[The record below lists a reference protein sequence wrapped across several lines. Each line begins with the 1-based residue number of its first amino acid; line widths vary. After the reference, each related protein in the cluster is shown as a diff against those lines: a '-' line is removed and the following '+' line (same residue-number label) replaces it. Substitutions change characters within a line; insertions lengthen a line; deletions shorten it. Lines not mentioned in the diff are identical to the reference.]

1 MRLRYIVVMLLTAC
15 LLYSGCSRPAD
26 EGVLKIADQYGLAYA
41 PLAVIKER
49 SMLEDKSLEVEWVQL
64 GNASA
69 IREAMLAGDLDVGFM
84 GIPPYLIGRDKGME
98 WQVFTG
104 LTSAKLG
111 LVSNLSSIGNIEDI
125 EVHHRIVV
133 PQPGSIQHM
142 LLSMAAERT
151 LGDAAI
157 FDSQLVSMK
166 HPDGLQVL
174 RAKGDIQMHFTSPPY
189 VNMAL
194 AEEGFRL
201 VLDGEEAF
209 GGPFTFIIGVAS
221 KSMVENGQ
229 GIEIMQETLTEA
241 IEWMQRNPDEAV
253 KLLSAYYDLSEED
266 TRDYLLGE
274 QLRFGTEIEG
284 MGAFESFM
292 SEAGYLTGIEEK

>member
-1 MRLRYIVVMLLTAC
+1 VILLTAF
-15 LLYSGCSRPAD
+15 LLFSGCSRSAD
-26 EGVLKIADQYGLAYA
+26 DGVLKIADQFGLAYA
-41 PLAVIKER
+41 PLVVIKER
-49 SMLEDKSLEVEWVQL
+49 SMLEEKGLVVEWVQL

-111 LVSNLSSIGNIEDI
+111 LVSNLETIESIEDI
-125 EVHHRIVV
+125 EEHHRIVV
-133 PQPGSIQHM
+133 PQPGSIQHI
-142 LLSMAAERT
+142 LLSMAAEHT
-151 LGDAAI
+151 LGDPAA
-157 FDSQLVSMK
+157 FDMQLVSMK
-166 HPDGLQVL
+166 HPDGLQAL

-194 AEEGFRL
+194 VEEGFRL

-221 KSMVENGQ
+221 KSMVEKGQ
-229 GIEIMQETLTEA
+229 GLEILQETLIDA
-241 IEWMQRNPDEAV
+241 IAWMQNNPSEAV
-253 KLLSAYYDLSEED
+253 ELLSAYYDLSEED
-266 TRDYLLGE
+266 TKEYLLGE
-274 QLRFGTEIEG
+274 QLRFSTEIEG
-284 MGAFESFM
+284 LEKFESFM
-292 SEAGYLTGIEEK
+292 SEAGYLSRIEEK

>member
-1 MRLRYIVVMLLTAC
+1 MLLMAF
-15 LLYSGCSRPAD
+15 LLFSGCNRSAD
-26 EGVLKIADQYGLAYA
+26 DGVLKIADQFGLAYA
-41 PLAVIKER
+41 PLVVIKER
-49 SMLEDKSLEVEWVQL
+49 SMLEEKGLVVEWVQL

-69 IREAMLAGDLDVGFM
+69 IREAMLAGGLDIGFM

-111 LVSNLSSIGNIEDI
+111 LVSNLETIESIEDI
-125 EVHHRIVV
+125 EGHHRIIV
-133 PQPGSIQHM
+133 PQPGSIQHI
-142 LLSMAAERT
+142 LLSMAAEHT
-151 LGDAAI
+151 LGDPAV
-157 FDSQLVSMK
+157 FDMQLVSMK
-166 HPDGLQVL
+166 HPDGLQAL

-194 AEEGFRL
+194 AGEGFRL

-221 KSMVENGQ
+221 KSMVEKGQ
-229 GIEIMQETLTEA
+229 ELEILQETLIDA
-241 IEWMQRNPDEAV
+241 IAWMQNNPSEAV
-253 KLLSAYYDLSEED
+253 ELLSTYYDLSEED
-266 TRDYLLGE
+266 TKEYLLGE

-284 MGAFESFM
+284 LEKFESFM
-292 SEAGYLTGIEEK
+292 SEAGYLSGIEEK